1 MENFDIYIEERTQ
14 DKTHVVELENNRTIE
29 IFLNKGS
36 AFGSNHAT
44 TLLSIESLKF
54 LYIQNK
60 SINSALDIGS
70 GSGILSIFI
79 QKMSFT
85 QVDYSEIDG
94 FARNECLKNFKSN
107 FINKLKLPELVEN
120 PLGKNKKYDLV
131 VANIS
136 GSFIPKNLL
145 KISEIIRDN
154 GYLVISGFNINKED
168 KYLNLASGI
177 NLNLVKSFK
186 KDPWISMI
194 FSKK

>member
-1 MENFDIYIEERTQ
+1 MENFDIYIEERTE
-14 DKTHVVELENNRTIE
+14 DETHVVELENNRTIE

-36 AFGSNHAT
+36 AFGSNHST

-60 SINSALDIGS
+60 SIDSALDIGS

-79 QKMSFT
+79 KKMSFT
-85 QVDYSEIDG
+85 EVDYSEIDE

-107 FINKLKLPELVEN
+107 FTKKLKLPELVDN
-120 PLGKNKKYDLV
+120 PLSKNKKYDLV
-131 VANIS
+131 VVNIS

-145 KISEIIRDN
+145 KISEIISNN
-154 GYLVISGFNINKED
+154 GYLVISGFNTNKEN
-168 KYLNLASGI
+168 KYVNLASGI
-177 NLNLVKSFK
+177 NLNLIKSFK

-194 FSKK
+194 FSKE